1 MAEISIKNR
10 LELMNIL
17 PSEACGEVFTRAN
30 VANNVLKLLKAKPGV
45 FSNPNYRFLDIYTKS
60 GVFLLLIYSELMQGL
75 VEAIPDPEIR
85 SQHILGKM
93 IYGVSPSVETALI
106 SRKTLYGDWSIQGN
120 IKVIVGYKNDTGK
133 RTFSNV
139 SKEFNGMKFDV
150 VIGNPPYNNDMY
162 LDFVTLAH
170 QLSSKYTCMITPAKW
185 QAKTDGKPAGS
196 KTPDKNEQ
204 FRKNVVPYMSD
215 IVYYFS
221 SHDVFDIGEWGG
233 ISYFLLGTDES
244 TTKKVKIICSQNM
257 NIGTDEFE
265 LHDEANVTL
274 ISHKILNII
283 GKVGQLGEGFKQSLY
298 VKNTDHGESSIMGQL
313 GEGFKQSLYVKN
325 TDHGESSI
333 MGQLGFKRQI
343 YVGEREYGEQ
353 LKQAGYVEVMQGNKV
368 TGFKAIS
375 DLFTTNKLDKYKVI
389 TSILLSGSS
398 DVQED
403 GTLQRYFN
411 TYKLLPYQVPKG
423 SFPVLKFFD
432 NSEEADSFISF
443 TKTKLFMFLLGM
455 AVCGIN
461 ITKEFFRFVPDP
473 NDWTC
478 TYVDAPHPGVTPDSK
493 GIYTLDGVKY
503 CSLYVRYN
511 LDQDGINII
520 ESVIKER
527 KQGDK

>member
-1 MAEISIKNR
+1 MEEISIKNR
-10 LELMNIL
+10 LELMNVL
-17 PSEACGEVFTRAN
+17 PSEACGEVFTRAD

-120 IKVIVGYKNDTGK
+120 IKVITGYKNDTGK
-133 RTFSNV
+133 RTFSNI

-162 LDFVTLAH
+162 LDFVALAH

-204 FRKNVVPYMSD
+204 FRKNIVPYMSD
-215 IVYYFS
+215 IVYYR
-221 SHDVFDIGEWGG
+221 DTKDLFDIAEPGG
-233 ISYFLLGTDES
+233 ISIVLLDTHEHNTKNVELMCKRNIMFNTDSFEEHDES
-244 TTKKVKIICSQNM
+244 SVVLLSR
-257 NIGTDEFE
+257 
-265 LHDEANVTL
+265 
-274 ISHKILNII
+274 KILGII

-313 GEGFKQSLYVKN
+313 GLK
-325 TDHGESSI
+325 
-333 MGQLGFKRQI
+333 
-343 YVGEREYGEQ
+343 VGEFSNYKDWGS
-353 LKQAGYVEVMQGNKV
+353 KTKGDGYVELMQGEKV
-368 TGFKAIS
+368 VGYKAV
-375 DLFTTNKLDKYKVI
+375 DELFTTVNLGKWKCIQSCMSVQ
-389 TSILLSGSS
+389 GSS
-398 DVQED
+398 SPFSNDT
-403 GTLQRYFN
+403 GKALGSN
-411 TYKLLPYQVPKG
+411 LIMINKPYQVPKG
-423 SFPVLKFFD
+423 SFQVLKCFD
-432 NSEEADSFISF
+432 TGNEALSFKSYINSKLMSFLQFIAS
-443 TKTKLFMFLLGM
+443 
-455 AVCGIN
+455 CGATV
-461 ITKEFFRFVPDP
+461 TKEFFRFVPDP

-503 CSLYVRYN
+503 CSLYARYN
-511 LDQDGINII
+511 LDQDDINII

>member
-1 MAEISIKNR
+1 MEEISIKNR
-10 LELMNIL
+10 LELMNVL
-17 PSEACGEVFTRAN
+17 PSEACGEVFTRAD

-75 VEAIPDPEIR
+75 VEVIPDPEIR
-85 SQHILGKM
+85 SQHILDKM

-106 SRKTLYGDWSIQGN
+106 SRKTLYGDWSKQGN
-120 IKVIVGYKNDTGK
+120 IKVIAGYKNDTGK
-133 RTFSNV
+133 RTFSNI

-204 FRKNVVPYMSD
+204 FRKNIVPYMSD
-215 IVYYFS
+215 IVYYKDS
-221 SHDVFDIGEWGG
+221 QDLFDIQEWGG
-233 ISYFLLGTDES
+233 ISITLLDKEEHNEKRVNAVCKKNHALES
-244 TTKKVKIICSQNM
+244 
-257 NIGTDEFE
+257 GGFE
-265 LHDEANVTL
+265 THDETSVVL
-274 ISHKILNII
+274 LSHKILKII

-313 GEGFKQSLYVKN
+313 R
-325 TDHGESSI
+325 
-333 MGQLGFKRQI
+333 FKRFTYTSEQER
-343 YVGEREYGEQ
+343 GEK
-353 LKQAGYVEVMQGNKV
+353 LKQAGYVEVMQGSKV
-368 TGFKAIS
+368 VGYKAKS
-375 DLFTTNKLDKYKVI
+375 ELFTTANLDRYKCI
-389 TSILLSGSS
+389 CSIMPGAVAAFDSNNQVLGMFKISIIGP
-398 DVQED
+398 
-403 GTLQRYFN
+403 N
-411 TYKLLPYQVPKG
+411 QVPKG
-423 SFPVLKFFD
+423 SFPVLKYLD
-432 NSEEADSFISF
+432 SIEQCNSFVSFMYSRLIA
-443 TKTKLFMFLLGM
+443 FLYYLGT
-455 AVCGIN
+455 CGTTL
-461 ITKEFFRFVPDP
+461 TKEFFRFVPDP

-503 CSLYVRYN
+503 CSLYARYN
-511 LDQDGINII
+511 LDQDDINII

-527 KQGDK
+527 KQTEDK

>member
-1 MAEISIKNR
+1 
-10 LELMNIL
+10 
-17 PSEACGEVFTRAN
+17 
-30 VANNVLKLLKAKPGV
+30 
-45 FSNPNYRFLDIYTKS
+45 
-60 GVFLLLIYSELMQGL
+60 
-75 VEAIPDPEIR
+75 
-85 SQHILGKM
+85 
-93 IYGVSPSVETALI
+93 
-106 SRKTLYGDWSIQGN
+106 
-120 IKVIVGYKNDTGK
+120 
-133 RTFSNV
+133 
-139 SKEFNGMKFDV
+139 
-150 VIGNPPYNNDMY
+150 
-162 LDFVTLAH
+162 
-170 QLSSKYTCMITPAKW
+170 
-185 QAKTDGKPAGS
+185 
-196 KTPDKNEQ
+196 
-204 FRKNVVPYMSD
+204 
-215 IVYYFS
+215 
-221 SHDVFDIGEWGG
+221 
-233 ISYFLLGTDES
+233 
-244 TTKKVKIICSQNM
+244 
-257 NIGTDEFE
+257 
-265 LHDEANVTL
+265 
-274 ISHKILNII
+274 
-283 GKVGQLGEGFKQSLY
+283 
-298 VKNTDHGESSIMGQL
+298 
-313 GEGFKQSLYVKN
+313 
-325 TDHGESSI
+325 

-368 TGFKAIS
+368 TGFKAIR

-478 TYVDAPHPGVTPDSK
+478 TYVDAHHPGVTPDSK

-503 CSLYVRYN
+503 CSLYARYN
-511 LDQDGINII
+511 LDQDDINII

-527 KQGDK
+527 KQTEDK